1 MGERQ
6 YDDEEVAAIFKRAA
20 SPEYSAPATSPEG
33 KGLTLA
39 ALQEIGREVGI
50 APDAIASAAQSLDQA
65 PRAKPATVLGI
76 RIGVVDSAE
85 FDRPISDPEWERL
98 VADLRSTFNAAG
110 VVRYDGPFRQ
120 WGNGNLKVLAE
131 PTPSGHRV
139 RLQTINGTAQRMVAV
154 GLGALV
160 AASGAIL
167 AAPNAPSAGAT
178 FLAMGGVAA
187 LGVGWWRLKGWAD
200 QRQAQFAALL
210 GRHRSA
216 RTLPPASE

>member
-20 SPEYSAPATSPEG
+20 SPEYSVPATSPEG
-33 KGLTLA
+33 KGLSLA

-50 APDAIASAAQSLDQA
+50 APESIAAAAQSLDQA
-65 PRAKPATVLGI
+65 PRSKPATILGL
-76 RIGVVDSAE
+76 RIGVVDAAE

-131 PTPSGHRV
+131 PMATGHRL
-139 RLQTINGTAQRMVAV
+139 RLQTTNGTAQRMVAA
-154 GLGALV
+154 GLGAIL
-160 AASGAIL
+160 AASGAMI
-167 AAPNAPSAGAT
+167 AAPNAPSAGAA
-178 FLAMGGVAA
+178 FLVMGGVAA

-200 QRQAQFAALL
+200 QRQTQFAALL
-210 GRHRSA
+210 ARHRTA
-216 RTLPPASE
+216 RVLPPASE